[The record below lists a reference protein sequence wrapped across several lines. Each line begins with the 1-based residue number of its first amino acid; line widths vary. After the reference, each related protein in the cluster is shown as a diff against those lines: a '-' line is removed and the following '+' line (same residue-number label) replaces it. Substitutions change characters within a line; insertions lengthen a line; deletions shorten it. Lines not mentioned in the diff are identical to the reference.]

1 MMPTMGT
8 GKRQKMNR
16 LPWFLIASCLLL
28 LSSVDASKGAKHQRT
43 ITSSRELEP
52 ASLHSV
58 QHQPPFSFTQAIS
71 IRGGA
76 EDEGEESAVGGSMFT
91 GVLVAVGKTTLATL
105 SALQRAIFAAFESE
119 EVQEEEN
126 RSAVSKIVRI
136 ITRMWNAAMDVP
148 DGQRSLEEAHA
159 SERSKSD
166 PGSSSAKVD
175 SGPVMDFG
183 GYLSRSYGVSRG
195 ETSTQILGGNIGDA
209 LRDARSKA
217 RLLLVFIPGSTPSN
231 RGKKTSDQSAIH
243 SLLSQE
249 VTQVANKPARKK
261 ATTGSYLLWGAKASS
276 PEAVTAMK
284 RLKVKQPKG
293 EKRPTLVVAYPAQ
306 VLDGSGQPKLI
317 PRMLAQH
324 HCSPPPNPESMAAW
338 LNALRK
344 RHAKQFAS
352 MQHELNEVQL
362 HIERQQGYRS
372 SIQDDLKRQEQEKRE
387 KEDRLA
393 KEAAEQAR
401 QEQLTQRRIELTA
414 SLPEEPPKEDS
425 FTIAL
430 RFANGKSGQRRF
442 KPDTPLTIIFNWV
455 DAVYELERE
464 LVMLTTMNGQKAFT
478 WDKLGTLTLQEAGLG
493 RMTGLRVSETVV
505 DKNEAEEKFTL

>member
-1 MMPTMGT
+1 MGT

-16 LPWFLIASCLLL
+16 LPWFLIAVCLVL

-43 ITSSRELEP
+43 ITVSHEP
-52 ASLHSV
+52 ESASLYSV
-58 QHQPPFSFTQAIS
+58 QHQPPFSFARAIS
-71 IRGGA
+71 IRGG
-76 EDEGEESAVGGSMFT
+76 EDDDGEESAVGGSVLT
-91 GVLVAVGKTTLATL
+91 GVLVAVGKATLATV

-126 RSAVSKIVRI
+126 ISAVSKIVRI

-148 DGQRSLEEAHA
+148 DGESSWEEVHA
-159 SERSKSD
+159 SKRSKNE
-166 PGSSSAKVD
+166 PRSSSAKVD
-175 SGPVMDFG
+175 SGAVTDFG
-183 GYLSRSYGVSRG
+183 GYLSNSYGVSR
-195 ETSTQILGGNIGDA
+195 EEASSQILGGTIGDA

-249 VTQVANKPARKK
+249 VTQAANKPARKK

-306 VLDGSGQPKLI
+306 VLDGAGQPKLI
-317 PRMLAQH
+317 PRLLAQH

-352 MQHELNEVQL
+352 MQHELKEVQL

-387 KEDRLA
+387 EEERLA

-401 QEQLTQRRIELTA
+401 QEHLKQRRIELKA

-430 RFANGKSGQRRF
+430 RFANGNSGQRRF
-442 KPDTPLTIIFNWV
+442 APDTPLTIIFNWV
-455 DAVYELERE
+455 DAMYEMERE
-464 LVMLTTMNGQKAFT
+464 LVVLTTMNGQKAFA
-478 WDKLGTLTLQEAGLG
+478 WDDTGTLTLQEAGLG
-493 RMTGLRVSETVV
+493 RMTGLRVSETIAH
-505 DKNEAEEKFTL
+505 KNEAEVEFTL